1 MIVKMQDKIIK
12 ILAYEGRVSVI
23 CAKTTNLVEKA
34 RKVHDLSPV
43 TTALLGRILTMG
55 SIMGTE
61 MKSAKEKLTIQIKG
75 NGPAGMAVVT
85 ANHLSQ
91 VKGYVAN
98 PQLDIPLNEDG
109 KLDVAGAMG
118 REGYINVIKDK
129 GLKDPY
135 IGICPLVSGEIAE
148 DFAEYFAKS
157 EQMLEQHIFQ
167 AGAISKMLDQN
178 MLLEEIAKKITGD
191 NAIQVIGET
200 IEPTYVCDCSKEFM
214 KNGLATIGT
223 QELQTIIEE
232 DGKAELVCHFCN
244 QKYVFTKEELEKV
257 LTESKRRN

>member
-1 MIVKMQDKIIK
+1 MQDKIIK

-129 GLKDPY
+129 G
-135 IGICPLVSGEIAE
+135 
-148 DFAEYFAKS
+148 
-157 EQMLEQHIFQ
+157 
-167 AGAISKMLDQN
+167 
-178 MLLEEIAKKITGD
+178 
-191 NAIQVIGET
+191 
-200 IEPTYVCDCSKEFM
+200 
-214 KNGLATIGT
+214 
-223 QELQTIIEE
+223 
-232 DGKAELVCHFCN
+232 
-244 QKYVFTKEELEKV
+244 
-257 LTESKRRN
+257 